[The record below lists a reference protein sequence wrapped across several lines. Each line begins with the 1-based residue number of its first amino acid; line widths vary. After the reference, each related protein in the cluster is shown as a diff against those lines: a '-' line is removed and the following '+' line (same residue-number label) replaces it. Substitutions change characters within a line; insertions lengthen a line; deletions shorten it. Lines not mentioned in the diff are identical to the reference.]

1 MIDKNELMA
10 ILQAELNQAQKYTP
24 TTVVI
29 DFENSTESEL
39 TWYFVIKRKEIMDN
53 PDKYGLES
61 GIVMVLI
68 ISKVTG
74 HKYPVPS
81 WHSKKINIK
90 NAEEMIRKGLL
101 PDGTSFSKNE

>member
-1 MIDKNELMA
+1 MA
-10 ILQAELNQAQKYTP
+10 IQEAELDQAQKYTP

-39 TWYFVIKRKEIMDN
+39 TWCFPIRIKEIMDN

-61 GIVMVLI
+61 GVVMISI

-74 HKYPVPS
+74 HKYPCSS
-81 WHSKKINIK
+81 WRSNKNNIK
-90 NAEEMIRKGLL
+90 NAEKMIRKGLL
-101 PDGTSFSKNE
+101 PDGSSFSKNE